1 LANRH
6 FIWIQF
12 SGATSKKLHEE
23 GGRLAKSCKKARRRP
38 KPAPFSLLQPFT
50 AVGWGAF
57 KALGSAAL
65 TFTTFA
71 FVGLGVTALAFAAF
85 AFVGLGVTA
94 LAFAAF
100 AFTVPSGLG
109 ELHVAAI

>member
-1 LANRH
+1 M
-6 FIWIQF
+6 
-12 SGATSKKLHEE
+12 
-23 GGRLAKSCKKARRRP
+23 SCKKARRRP

-65 TFTTFA
+65 TFTTFTL
-71 FVGLGVTALAFAAF
+71 VGLGVTAL
-85 AFVGLGVTA
+85 T
-94 LAFAAF
+94 FAAF

>member
-1 LANRH
+1 M
-6 FIWIQF
+6 
-12 SGATSKKLHEE
+12 
-23 GGRLAKSCKKARRRP
+23 SCKKARRRP

-71 FVGLGVTALAFAAF
+71 FVGLGVTALAFATF

-94 LAFAAF
+94 LTFAAF